1 VIIPHILLNVS
12 YKPDNLA
19 PPRTTLKLREKQNQ
33 IGRPIP
39 SVYFITV
46 PKVLVKLLAS
56 EKPPSPV
63 ANNLAVNPMSKTL
76 AVLNSVIHRVAGQ
89 MNQTLRV
96 KLVIQD
102 QTHDLTQ

>member
-33 IGRPIP
+33 LRRPFP
-39 SVYFITV
+39 SVYLITV

-63 ANNLAVNPMSKTL
+63 TNNLAVNPMCKTL
-76 AVLNSVIHRVAGQ
+76 AMLNSIINRVAGQ

-96 KLVIQD
+96 KLVMHN